1 MFLNA
6 NIFSKV
12 NFNCSNLKD
21 MRNLQEQVEK
31 SILLPNIVLNFSLF
45 EQIFL
50 VIPKFLQIFFLIL
63 EQFFLKVG
71 QNNFGNKLP
80 FLTFS
85 AELCKYN
92 ERSGQSKTRMGKLW
106 LNGAAKFLT
115 SLTNVR
121 FFTFFKSI
129 STLVYNSSV
138 YFNQRPSLVVLML
151 IQDLFQVPANPERNG
166 EKIKPLFW

>member
-1 MFLNA
+1 METRWMLLWKIREIA
-6 NIFSKV
+6 LGKYIF
-12 NFNCSNLKD
+12 
-21 MRNLQEQVEK
+21 
-31 SILLPNIVLNFSLF
+31 
-45 EQIFL
+45 
-50 VIPKFLQIFFLIL
+50 
-63 EQFFLKVG
+63 
-71 QNNFGNKLP
+71 

-129 STLVYNSSV
+129 STLLYNSSV

-151 IQDLFQVPANPERNG
+151 IQDLFQAPANPERNG
-166 EKIKPLFW
+166 EKNYRTFFDNCYWNFILKYRTVFPHIISTLE

>member
-1 MFLNA
+1 MGNWHILNA
-6 NIFSKV
+6 CNSLTF
-12 NFNCSNLKD
+12 FWT
-21 MRNLQEQVEK
+21 K
-31 SILLPNIVLNFSLF
+31 SSSIIPEMETLNFALKNSWNY
-45 EQIFL
+45 IF
-50 VIPKFLQIFFLIL
+50 
-63 EQFFLKVG
+63 
-71 QNNFGNKLP
+71 

-129 STLVYNSSV
+129 STLLYNSSV

-151 IQDLFQVPANPERNG
+151 IQDLFQAPANPERNG
-166 EKIKPLFW
+166 EKKCRTFFDNCYWNFMLF

>member
-1 MFLNA
+1 METRWMLLWKIREIA
-6 NIFSKV
+6 LGKYIF
-12 NFNCSNLKD
+12 
-21 MRNLQEQVEK
+21 
-31 SILLPNIVLNFSLF
+31 
-45 EQIFL
+45 
-50 VIPKFLQIFFLIL
+50 
-63 EQFFLKVG
+63 
-71 QNNFGNKLP
+71 

-129 STLVYNSSV
+129 STLLYNSSV

-151 IQDLFQVPANPERNG
+151 IQDLFQAPANPERNG
-166 EKIKPLFW
+166 EKNYRTFFDNCYWNFILKYICIFFISFHLLL